1 MNSALRS
8 FALIAAI
15 AFGSRIMA
23 AEPDAAKLFTDEVRP
38 LLKAKCLVCHGDDP
52 KGVKGGLDL
61 RTRAA
66 ALKGG
71 ESGEPAIV
79 PGDPAKSPLFVSVTR
94 PADGLQMPPKEND
107 KLTTAQV
114 DLLKR
119 WIAAGAPWPES
130 TTAQSD
136 NEKWSAASGVTV
148 ATSGG
153 RSPEWTNRRY
163 QPEDLWAYQPIRRP
177 AVPTDVIDPLRIRN
191 PIDAFI
197 QHSLKERGI
206 TRLAELADERTWLRR
221 VTFDLTG
228 LPPAL
233 SSAPPGAKGGTGGSE
248 PRRTSQLALTPSNPP
263 LERGGE
269 DAITTIQRLLASP
282 QYGEQ
287 QARHWLDVVRYA
299 DTSGFSNDYERP
311 NAWRYRD
318 YVIRSFNAD
327 KPFDQFIMEQVAGDE
342 LAESSAL
349 GLGRSGFAEG
359 ESANAERRNPN
370 ADSELLIAAGFLRL
384 GPWEHTGMTVAA
396 VTRQQFLDDVTHHIG
411 VTFLGQGL
419 RCAACHDHK
428 FDPVPTQDYYRIQAV
443 FAPVQ
448 FVERPLPFLEV
459 EQTSG
464 FAEALQPVQ
473 ARLKKLEEAQ
483 AALRQK
489 NRDAIAAYLREQ
501 GVKKLEDL
509 PPEKRPKSDYLGG
522 TFGLSKVELSLRK
535 IYDKQRQYLERELK
549 RFEPY
554 AFSVYSGP
562 PNNYQSPKPL
572 YDLPASRDGVVPVVQ
587 ILTGGSLESPG
598 DAVTPGILSA
608 MISSSPPLSKGGN
621 GGVEERSTFIAGR
634 TPPYPPSERGG
645 EENAGIPDETHGR
658 RLALAQWIAS
668 PHNTL
673 TARVI
678 VNRVWQQHFGQ
689 GIVATPNNF
698 GKMGAKPSH
707 PELLDWLATWF
718 IDHGWS
724 LKQLHELI
732 VSSDTYRLA
741 GVHPD
746 LERLREVDSNNSLL
760 AYFPPRRLTAEELR
774 DAMLAVSGELNLQAG
789 GPGVFPELNWE
800 VALQP
805 RHIMGS
811 VAPAYQ
817 PSLTPLER
825 NRRTIYAF
833 RYRTLSDPFLEV
845 FNRPG
850 SEVSCDRR
858 DATTVTPQVF
868 ALFNSEQVQLRAVA
882 WAASLEQKAPD
893 LKSRIAVAFQQAF
906 HRLPTEREIAASE
919 SHYNDLLA
927 HHRSHAS
934 PRRELP
940 RSVRRGMVE
949 ELTGEMV
956 EWDEELAGMENY
968 VPDKSMADVSPQTR
982 ALAEV
987 CLVLLN
993 ANEFAYVR

>member
-1 MNSALRS
+1 MRLLALLS
-8 FALIAAI
+8 FASLTSAA
-15 AFGSRIMA
+15 FA
-23 AEPDAAKLFTDEVRP
+23 AEPDAAKLFSEQVRP
-38 LLKAKCLVCHGDDP
+38 LLKAKCLACHGDDP
-52 KGVKGGLDL
+52 KDLKGGLDL

-71 ESGEPAIV
+71 ESGEPALV

-107 KLTTAQV
+107 RLTAEQV
-114 DLLKR
+114 EQVRK
-119 WIAAGAPWPES
+119 WITAGAPWLEDKGPDAS
-130 TTAQSD
+130 A
-136 NEKWSAASGVTV
+136 KWGEAESGVTV

-153 RSPEWTNRRY
+153 RSPEWTNRKY
-163 QPEDLWAYQPIRRP
+163 QPEDLWAYQPIQRP
-177 AVPTDVIDPLRIRN
+177 EVPTDVIDSARVRN
-191 PIDAFI
+191 PIDAFL
-197 QHSLKERGI
+197 QRALKQKGI
-206 TRLAELADERTWLRR
+206 TRLADHADERTWQRR
-221 VTFDLTG
+221 LTFDLTG
-228 LPPAL
+228 LPPGLVQSPESRAQSQRAGNESRSSLAL
-233 SSAPPGAKGGTGGSE
+233 D
-248 PRRTSQLALTPSNPP
+248 SQLSTLDSI
-263 LERGGE
+263 R
-269 DAITTIQRLLASP
+269 QLLASP
-282 QYGEQ
+282 RYGEQ

-327 KPFDQFIMEQVAGDE
+327 KPFDQFIVEQVAGDE
-342 LAESSAL
+342 LVESRESRNESQKE
-349 GLGRSGFAEG
+349 GKDSGF
-359 ESANAERRNPN
+359 SLTLDSQLSTRNS
-370 ADSELLIAAGFLRL
+370 SELLIAAGFLRL
-384 GPWEHTGMTVAA
+384 GPWEHTAMTVAA
-396 VTRQQFLDDVTHHIG
+396 VTRQQYLDDVTHHIG

-448 FVERPLPFLEV
+448 FVERPLPFLPE
-459 EQTSG
+459 ENTAG
-464 FAEALQPVQ
+464 FDKALAPVQ
-473 ARLKKLEEAQ
+473 ARLRQLEEAQ

-501 GVKKLEDL
+501 GVKKLDDL
-509 PPEKRPKSDYLGG
+509 PADKRPKSDYLGG

-554 AFSVYSGP
+554 AFSVYSGSQ
-562 PNNYQSPKPL
+562 NDYLSPKPL
-572 YDLPASRDGVVPVVQ
+572 YDLPAKRDGVVPVVN
-587 ILTGGSLESPG
+587 ILMGGSLESPG
-598 DAVTPGILSA
+598 DAVTPGVLSA
-608 MISSSPPLSKGGN
+608 MNSAFGVRRLGVAETDQLPSSSSN
-621 GGVEERSTFIAGR
+621 VERRS
-634 TPPYPPSERGG
+634 P
-645 EENAGIPDETHGR
+645 NAGIPNEMHGR
-658 RLALAQWIAS
+658 RLALAHWIAS
-668 PHNTL
+668 PDNTL

-678 VNRVWQQHFGQ
+678 VNRVWQQHFGR

-698 GKMGAKPSH
+698 GKMGSKPSH
-707 PELLDWLATWF
+707 PELLDWLAAWF
-718 IDHGWS
+718 IDNGWS
-724 LKQLHELI
+724 LKKLHELM

-741 GVHPD
+741 GTHPD
-746 LERLREVDSNNSLL
+746 HERLREIDPNNALL

-817 PSLTPLER
+817 PSLTPQER

-833 RYRTLSDPFLEV
+833 RYRTLPDPFLEV

-858 DATTVTPQVF
+858 DATMVTPQVF

-882 WAASLEQKAPD
+882 WAASLEKTGPD
-893 LKSRIAVAFQQAF
+893 LKSRIAIAFRQAF
-906 HRLPTEREIAASE
+906 NREGTADEIATCT
-919 SHYNDLLA
+919 A
-927 HHRSHAS
+927 HFHEMLTHHQTHPA
-934 PRRELP
+934 PQRELP
-940 RSVRRGMVE
+940 KTVRRSMVE
-949 ELTGEMV
+949 ELTGELV
-956 EWDEELAGMENY
+956 EWEEELAGMENY
-968 VPDKSMADVSPQTR
+968 VPDKSPADVSPETR